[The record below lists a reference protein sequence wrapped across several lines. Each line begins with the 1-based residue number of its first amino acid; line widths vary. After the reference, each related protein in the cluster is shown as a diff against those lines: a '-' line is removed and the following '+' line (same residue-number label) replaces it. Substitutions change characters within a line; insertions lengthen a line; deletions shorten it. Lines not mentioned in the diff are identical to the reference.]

1 MTHWGGDAVVERP
14 NITWIGAHPDNYEQ
28 GRGGVA
34 LEAIVVHIAEGSL
47 AGIDSWFNDP
57 RARASTHFAVGKDG
71 GIHQYVDLADTAYGH
86 GTIEPGY
93 TARLIDDNRGRDG
106 VAISPNRW
114 AVGIEHEGRSGD
126 TLTRPQF
133 DASTRLA
140 AWLFAAVLI
149 PGGATGVAIDR
160 DHVLRHGEI
169 SPRSRARCPGYT
181 EDALREY
188 AVRVREL
195 VHGTP
200 ARPDPGVTARLRALE
215 DALTVQATALDDLA
229 ARASIQAANLRRRL
243 QGS

>member
-1 MTHWGGDAVVERP
+1 MERP
-14 NITWIGAHPDNYEQ
+14 EITWIGAHPDNFER
-28 GRGGVA
+28 GRDGVA
-34 LEAIVVHIAEGSL
+34 FEAIVVHIAEGSL

-57 RARASTHFAVGKDG
+57 RARASTHFAVGKG
-71 GIHQYVDLADTAYGH
+71 GAIHQYIDLADTAYGH
-86 GTIEPGY
+86 GAIEPGY
-93 TARLIDDNRGRDG
+93 TARLIDENRRQDG

-126 TLTRPQF
+126 AMTRPQF

-181 EDALREY
+181 EEALREY
-188 AVRVREL
+188 VARVREL
-195 VHGTP
+195 VHGAP
-200 ARPDPGVTARLRALE
+200 AAPDPRMAARLRILE
-215 DALTVQATALDDLA
+215 DALTVQAAALDDLA
-229 ARASIQAANLRRRL
+229 ARAAIQAANLRRL
-243 QGS
+243 VQSG